1 MLISEKQQ
9 NLIKLVKK
17 AKKTKHAE
25 LFGAFP
31 CDDTLTLELTL
42 PRSLGASN
50 VYLLLWDDDR
60 QINTRHDLVWN
71 TTDFLTE
78 TFVLELD
85 LSSICKNGTDGLFWY
100 SIVLDSSVGTLRVCE
115 KKGSYSPCVK
125 SAGEGFDGFQLTVFE
140 STLKTP
146 DWMKGNIMYHVFV
159 DRFCKEEPVY
169 VRPDAVL
176 EEDWDDYKPE
186 YAKIPGGFVRNNRF
200 YGGNLYGVAKK
211 LEYIKLLG
219 VGVVYLSPIFEA
231 ASNHKYDTGNY
242 EKVDDMFGGDKA
254 LDLLLEKAKELGIR
268 VILDGVFNHTGS
280 DSVYFNREGRY
291 GNVGAYNDKNS
302 PYYKW
307 FDFENY
313 PDKYRCW
320 WDIDILPAVTTT
332 DESYN
337 EYMNGKD
344 GIVRKWLRR
353 GISGWRLDVADEL
366 NEQFLVNLKAAARAE
381 KSDALVLGEV
391 WEDASNKVAY
401 SSRRR
406 YFRGRELDSVMNYP
420 LKDAI
425 IDFMRTGNSRS
436 IKETVISLYSHY
448 PKDVSDCLMNF
459 LGTHDTQRIL
469 TALSG
474 SDVSG
479 LSRTRQAEFRL
490 SDEERRQAKDLLK
503 IAYSLVCA
511 LPGVPCIFYGDE
523 AGVEGAS
530 DPFNRATYP
539 WGRED
544 KELISHFRKMGA
556 IRNDEPVLKKGYLRV
571 CDQTSDGVFAFYRF
585 NKCES
590 IFVMANMS
598 DEKARIF
605 ENGVDLITGKKV
617 SFGEQ
622 LPEKS
627 VIFVKIDK

>member
-1 MLISEKQQ
+1 MHLTEKQKK
-9 NLIKLVKK
+9 LIRLEKK
-17 AKKTKHAE
+17 SLKIKNAD

-31 CDDTLTLELTL
+31 SDDLLTLELTV
-42 PRSLGASN
+42 PRSLGAHS

-60 QINTRHDLVWN
+60 QENTKHNFEWIG
-71 TTDFLTE
+71 TDFISESFSLS
-78 TFVLELD
+78 LE
-85 LSSICKNGTDGLFWY
+85 LSSICKNKTDGLFWY
-100 SIVLDSSVGTLRVCE
+100 SVVLGSSYGTLRICE
-115 KKGSYSPCVK
+115 QKGSYRPSVK
-125 SAGEGFDGFQLTVFE
+125 SVFEDFDGFQLTVYE
-140 STLKTP
+140 KSMKTP

-159 DRFCKEEPVY
+159 DRFCKEEPTY
-169 VRPDAVL
+169 VRPDAIL
-176 EEDWDDYKPE
+176 EEDWDNFAPE
-186 YAKIPGGFVRNNRF
+186 YAKVAGGFVRNNRF

-219 VGVVYLSPIFEA
+219 VSVLYLSPIFEA

-254 LDLLLEKAKELGIR
+254 LDLLLDKAKELGIR
-268 VILDGVFNHTGS
+268 VVLDGVFNHTGS

-291 GNVGAYNDKNS
+291 GDVGAYNDKNS
-302 PYYKW
+302 PYYDW

-332 DESYN
+332 NKSYN

-344 GIVRKWLRR
+344 GIVRRWLRR

-366 NEQFLVNLKAAARAE
+366 NEKFLINLKKAARAE

-391 WEDASNKVAY
+391 WEDASNKIAY

-425 IDFMRTGNSRS
+425 IDFIKYQNADR
-436 IKETVISLYSHY
+436 IKETLISLYSHY

-459 LGTHDTQRIL
+459 LGTHDTVRIL
-469 TALSG
+469 TALSQANT
-474 SDVSG
+474 DAM
-479 LSRTRQAEFRL
+479 TRDEQASFKLEGEQL
-490 SDEERRQAKDLLK
+490 AHAKELLK
-503 IAYSLVCA
+503 LAYSLVCG

-523 AGVEGAS
+523 AGVQGAA
-530 DPFNRATYP
+530 DPFNRSTFP

-556 IRNDEPVLKKGYLRV
+556 LRGDEPILKTGYLRI
-571 CDQTSDGVFAFYRF
+571 CEDAPSGVLAFYRF
-585 NKCES
+585 DDAQK
-590 IFVMANMS
+590 IFVMVNMS
-598 DEKARIF
+598 DKNVPINEQ
-605 ENGVDLITGKKV
+605 GVDLLTSKAVKRGDNLTK
-617 SFGEQ
+617 
-622 LPEKS
+622 KS
-627 VIFVKIDK
+627 VIFVKTDK